1 MTQDGNK
8 ATSAQ
13 EQHNQPG
20 SATGGRR
27 SSRDTQ
33 FERGISGN
41 ARGRPRGARGR
52 KQIVRE
58 IAAETHEII
67 ENGKRRRLSTL
78 HLVLLSIR
86 NAAATGDASAFRV
99 YHELLQRYAPQEI
112 KDGPTG
118 LVIVSET
125 LPIDEWKELMANI
138 EAERAR
144 KKAAAASESATATT

>member
-1 MTQDGNK
+1 MTQVGNK

-13 EQHNQPG
+13 EHHKRPS

-33 FERGISGN
+33 FKPGTSGN
-41 ARGRPRGARGR
+41 ARGRPQGAKGR

-58 IAAETHEII
+58 IAAETHEVV
-67 ENGKRRRLSTL
+67 ENGKKRRLSTL
-78 HLVLLSIR
+78 DLVLLSIR
-86 NAAATGDASAFRV
+86 NCAATGDASAFRV

-118 LVIVSET
+118 LVILSEDLT
-125 LPIDEWKELMANI
+125 EEEWIQRAE
-138 EAERAR
+138 EAREREKRADR
-144 KKAAAASESATATT
+144 